1 MAVKKPLVINN
12 GTIEQL
18 QSGDSI
24 EVDLDGYLKKDGSIS
39 MTGALETP
47 QVKTANP
54 VEITSDMGVLTLT
67 DASNS
72 FVALGSEAITSIAGQ
87 TQGVYII
94 RFSTTRTLTHN
105 GTSLIL
111 QGEVDRITQ
120 AGDIGIYEMTSVGAR
135 ELSYTPTSKE
145 WCYVTLS
152 ANQTSNIGV
161 GNHIEFNTTTGNI
174 PLSTGTGQAKGLISL
189 KAGKVYNIC
198 ACIRPNFTGDG
209 GFIYGIYDS
218 VDNLLS
224 TKACNYSI
232 NRNQVYTVIPHV
244 SMIIK
249 PADNIDIKVRIIN
262 ISSTNAILAET
273 SYLKVNEV

>member
-111 QGEVDRITQ
+111 QGGVDRVTQ
-120 AGDIGIYEMTSVGAR
+120 AGDIGVYEMTSVGAR
-135 ELSYTPTSKE
+135 ELSYTPATKE
-145 WCYVTLS
+145 WGYITLS
-152 ANQTSNIGV
+152 ANQTSNIGI
-161 GNHIEFNTTTGNI
+161 GNHVQFDTIIGNI
-174 PLSTGTGQAKGLISL
+174 TLSTGIGQQLGLITL
-189 KAGKVYNIC
+189 KIGKIYNIST
-198 ACIRPNFTGDG
+198 CIRPNFTSDG
-209 GFIYGIYDS
+209 GFVYGIYDS

-224 TKACNYSI
+224 TIALNYSI

-249 PADNIDIKVRIIN
+249 PAANIDIKVRIIN
-262 ISSTNAILAET
+262 ISNTNAILADS